1 MPIAIDDAGGVSHAR
16 SELCAAAA
24 RYVMNDSAA
33 GFVERIP
40 GGDVGGY
47 RRASGARFTLGEGPT
62 GRGALAASHGREA
75 IARQLARTSGL
86 VTALLNLSAVRPEH
100 GAAARRAAVG
110 GCVDAVA
117 AEIRA
122 ARGLAARAAPFT
134 GAALRAAVARLGV
147 AVVALLAAFQHAV
160 TAAQARHDGR
170 FHDGALRDH
179 LIRIAALAAGTRLA
193 GTTRAIGVNRTR
205 AWHRLLEVIVEAC
218 FDFVE
223 PRIDL
228 RRRHGK
234 VAVVEVPVR
243 SDEHFAHV
251 ERGRARLRHR
261 GRIEPGHGLGIGR
274 SVHVQAAPQPECVEV
289 SLLAV
294 KASGTARA

>member
-1 MPIAIDDAGGVSHAR
+1 MEFVVCQGWHGGREISAVARRVAELHQERVVVHAEQVADGGRAPVGLALFGDRASHVRALHPGRDRKVLSANVERAASRRGNRLIDGDAQIAIDDAGGVSHAR

-179 LIRIAALAAGTRLA
+179 LIRIAALA
-193 GTTRAIGVNRTR
+193 
-205 AWHRLLEVIVEAC
+205 
-218 FDFVE
+218 
-223 PRIDL
+223 
-228 RRRHGK
+228 
-234 VAVVEVPVR
+234 
-243 SDEHFAHV
+243 
-251 ERGRARLRHR
+251 
-261 GRIEPGHGLGIGR
+261 
-274 SVHVQAAPQPECVEV
+274 
-289 SLLAV
+289 
-294 KASGTARA
+294 